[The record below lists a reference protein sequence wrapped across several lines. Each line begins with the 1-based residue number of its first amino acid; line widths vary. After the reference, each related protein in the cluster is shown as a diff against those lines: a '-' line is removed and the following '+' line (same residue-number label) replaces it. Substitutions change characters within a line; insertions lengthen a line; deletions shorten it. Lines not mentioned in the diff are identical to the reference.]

1 MYQVRRIEGKGLG
14 CVASI
19 DILQGSLIMSENP
32 QIPNVGY
39 DNILA
44 VWEFYQRMSETD
56 QLEYMTLHDKYEKI
70 EHLPSEIQQGLV
82 FRKDLSYSLIRKCL
96 MIENL

>member
-1 MYQVRRIEGKGLG
+1 MELIIFQYFSFFSEALNMYQVRRIEGKGLG

-32 QIPNVGY
+32 QIPNVGC

-44 VWEFYQRMSETD
+44 VWEFYQRMSENHF
-56 QLEYMTLHDKYEKI
+56 L
-70 EHLPSEIQQGLV
+70 
-82 FRKDLSYSLIRKCL
+82 
-96 MIENL
+96 

>member
-32 QIPNVGY
+32 QIPNVGC

-56 QLEYMTLHDKYEKI
+56 QLEYMTLHDKYENI

-82 FRKDLSYSLIRKCL
+82 F
-96 MIENL
+96 